1 MVKSIDI
8 PTSVGVPAVC
18 IYEDQI
24 YQPYVNVFPYQGCQI
39 DFTNLDGSRIGV
51 PFDCPV
57 DRLSFIIRGTGKV
70 IGVTINGF

>member
-1 MVKSIDI
+1 
-8 PTSVGVPAVC
+8 
-18 IYEDQI
+18 
-24 YQPYVNVFPYQGCQI
+24 VFPYTGHKI